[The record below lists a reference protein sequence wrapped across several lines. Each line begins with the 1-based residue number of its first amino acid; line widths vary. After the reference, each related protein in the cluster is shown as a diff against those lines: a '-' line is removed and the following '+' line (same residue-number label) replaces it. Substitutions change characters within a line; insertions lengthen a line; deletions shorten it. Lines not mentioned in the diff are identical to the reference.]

1 MNSDQAQSQ
10 PRLGEFVAL
19 MALMISLVALS
30 IDAMLPAL
38 GQIGTDL
45 GAKGENDAQLVVT
58 ALFVGL
64 ATAQMIYGP
73 LSDSIGRKRAIYIG
87 FALFI
92 VGCILSMAAT
102 NLTVMLIGRVL
113 QGVGA
118 AGPRIVTVALIRDQ
132 YEGRAMARIMS
143 LVMAVFIIV
152 PMLAPVIGQVIL
164 LTATWHAIFGAFLV
178 LALIAVV
185 WFRLRQP
192 ETLPPERRVPFSL
205 ARIWAGIRETCMN
218 RTALAYI
225 IAAGLIFGAFIGYLN
240 SAQQIF
246 QEQYGQGELFALY
259 FAVLALA
266 IGAASLFNAKLVMR
280 FGMRLLSLRALWVLC
295 TSSLGFLVF
304 AFWRDGDPPLW
315 TLMAY
320 LSMAFFCLGILFGN
334 FNALAMEPLGHIA
347 GVAAAVVGSLTTFM
361 SVILGT
367 WIGLSFDG
375 TVLPLVAGFALLGT
389 ASLGVMSWVE
399 RGS

>member
-1 MNSDQAQSQ
+1 MQSG
-10 PRLGEFVAL
+10 PPLGEFVAL

-38 GQIGTDL
+38 GPMGSDL
-45 GAKGENDAQLVVT
+45 GLLHDNDSQLVIT
-58 ALFVGL
+58 ALFFGL
-64 ATAQMIYGP
+64 ATAQMVYGP
-73 LSDSIGRKRAIYIG
+73 LSDSIGRKPAIYIG
-87 FALFI
+87 FLLFI
-92 VGCILSMAAT
+92 IGCILSMVAT

-113 QGVGA
+113 QGIGA
-118 AGPRIVTVALIRDQ
+118 AGPRIVTIALVRDQ

-152 PMLAPVIGQVIL
+152 PMLAPLIGQLIL
-164 LTATWHAIFGAFLV
+164 FTTNWRAIFGAFLV
-178 LALIAVV
+178 LALVALV

-192 ETLPPERRVPFSL
+192 ETLPPEKRVPFSPG
-205 ARIWAGIRETCMN
+205 RISAGIREACMN
-218 RTALAYI
+218 QTAMAYI
-225 IAAGLIFGAFIGYLN
+225 VAAGLVFGAFVGYLN

-246 QEQYGQGELFALY
+246 QQQYGLGEMFAVY

-266 IGAASLFNAKLVMR
+266 IGAASLFNSKLVMR
-280 FGMRLLSLRALWVLC
+280 FGMRFLSLRALWVLC
-295 TSSLGFLVF
+295 IASLGFL
-304 AFWRDGDPPLW
+304 AFTFRSAGNPPLW
-315 TLMAY
+315 TLMVY
-320 LSMAFFCLGILFGN
+320 LSIVFFCLGILFGN

-375 TVLPLVAGFALLGT
+375 TVMPLVVGFALLGV
-389 ASLGVMSWVE
+389 ASLGVMTWAE
-399 RGS
+399 RGK

>member
-1 MNSDQAQSQ
+1 MSEDQAQSQ

-45 GAKGENDAQLVVT
+45 GAAHENDAQLVVT
-58 ALFVGL
+58 ALFLGL
-64 ATAQMIYGP
+64 AVAQMIYGP

-92 VGCILSMAAT
+92 IGCILSMVAT
-102 NLTVMLIGRVL
+102 DMTVMLIGRL
-113 QGVGA
+113 FQGIGA
-118 AGPRIVTVALIRDQ
+118 AGPRIVTVALVRDQ

-152 PMLAPVIGQVIL
+152 PMLAPLIGQAIL
-164 LTATWHAIFGAFLV
+164 QMAHWRAIFAAFLI
-178 LALIAVV
+178 LALIAII

-192 ETLPPERRVPFSL
+192 ETLPPEKRVPFSL
-205 ARIWAGIRETCMN
+205 TRIGAGVRESCTN

-246 QEQYGQGELFALY
+246 QVQYGQGEMFVVY
-259 FAVLALA
+259 FGVLALA
-266 IGAASLFNAKLVMR
+266 IGAASLVNAKLVMR
-280 FGMRLLSLRALWVLC
+280 FGMRLLSLRALWVLSI
-295 TSSLGFLVF
+295 SSLGFL
-304 AFWRDGDPPLW
+304 AFTFWHGGNPPLW
-315 TLMAY
+315 TLMTY
-320 LSMAFFCLGILFGN
+320 LSVAFFSLGILFGN

-361 SVILGT
+361 SLILGT

-389 ASLGVMSWVE
+389 ASLGVMTWAE

>member
-1 MNSDQAQSQ
+1 MNENPSPPG
-10 PRLGEFVAL
+10 PRLGEFVTL

-38 GQIGTDL
+38 GQIGIDL
-45 GAKGENDAQLVVT
+45 GARHENDAQLVVT
-58 ALFVGL
+58 ALFFGL
-64 ATAQMIYGP
+64 AVAQMIYGP

-92 VGCILSMAAT
+92 IGCILSMAAT
-102 NLTVMLIGRVL
+102 DLTVMLIGRVL

-118 AGPRIVTVALIRDQ
+118 AGPRIVTIALVRDQ

-152 PMLAPVIGQVIL
+152 PMLAPLIGQGIL
-164 LTATWHAIFGAFLV
+164 LVAHWRAIFAAFLM
-178 LALIAVV
+178 LALVAVV
-185 WFRLRQP
+185 WFWFRQP
-192 ETLPPERRVPFSL
+192 ETLPLEKRVPFSL
-205 ARIWAGIRETCMN
+205 ARIWAGVRESCTN

-225 IAAGLIFGAFIGYLN
+225 IAAGLIFGAFVGYLN

-246 QEQYGQGELFALY
+246 QVQYGQGELFAIY
-259 FAVLALA
+259 FGVLALA
-266 IGAASLFNAKLVMR
+266 IGAASFVNSQLVMR
-280 FGMRLLSLRALWVLC
+280 FGMRLLSLRALWVLSI
-295 TSSLGFLVF
+295 SSLAFL
-304 AFWRDGDPPLW
+304 AFTIWRDGNPALW

-320 LSMAFFCLGILFGN
+320 LSITFFCFGILFGN

-361 SVILGT
+361 SVFLGT

-375 TVLPLVAGFALLGT
+375 TVLPLVIGFAALGT
-389 ASLGVMSWVE
+389 ASLGVMIWVE
-399 RGS
+399 RAG